1 MRFGLIYWLLMSF
14 LIRIGSALADQPE
27 AVGYYL
33 FADRSWALS
42 GDTVWFKLAAI
53 DNTSDR
59 GNVVHVQL
67 ENQFNEPVGRVM
79 VVTQNGRGEGY
90 LPVPDSLRTGTY
102 WLYAYTS
109 LMRNSGSAI
118 VPARLLTVY
127 HRFDENF
134 DEISAPLLSPAQL
147 SDNNHFKNLLR
158 IDKSE
163 AKTREMVTVTLNA
176 LNEILP
182 GAKSLVISAFM
193 ENPITDETEGILF
206 KKLQPPPISG
216 SEDYIP
222 EINGFLLEG
231 RVTPISGNEMPAR
244 SLVLLSISDSIPWFD
259 YYFAQSDGY
268 FRFNLKNVKGTA
280 DIYLRAFSEDNSE
293 LNVELSKG
301 LMSGAQD
308 FSFQSTLVGIDRA
321 EKIKSMTEAAWFEK
335 VFSGEPSW
343 KETPFE
349 TNYPYDQPF
358 YGKPDRRIV
367 PSEFIDLPDFQEISR
382 ELLPGVRYRRRG
394 NATTLQLMNNSER
407 TYFDRNPLRLVN
419 GIPIFDDGLLYRFRS
434 TDINYIDIIY
444 QERVFGDISFKGVL
458 AISLHDKENNWT
470 TSQKTLFKFT
480 IPCLQINIKPSY
492 RSVTEK
498 QILPNQPDFRRIFMF
513 SEINADDPD
522 PTFRFNTSDLKG
534 TVIVRLQGVTRE
546 NIPFDFIRK
555 IEVK

>member
-1 MRFGLIYWLLMSF
+1 MRHGLILWLLMSF
-14 LIRIGSALADQPE
+14 LFPIGSTLADQPE

-33 FADRSWALS
+33 FADRTWALS
-42 GDTVWFKLAAI
+42 GDTVWFKLAGIA
-53 DNTSDR
+53 NSSDR

-109 LMRNSGSAI
+109 LMRNSGSVI

-134 DEISAPLLSPAQL
+134 DEISAPLISPAQL
-147 SDNNHFKNLLR
+147 SDNNQFKNLLR

-193 ENPITDETEGILF
+193 ENPITDETEGFLF

-216 SEDYIP
+216 SEEYIP

-231 RVTPISGNEMPAR
+231 RVTPISGNEMPGR

-259 YYFAQSDGY
+259 YYFARADGY

-301 LMSGAQD
+301 LMSGVHD
-308 FSFQSTLVGIDRA
+308 YSFRSTLVGIDRA

-358 YGKPDRRIV
+358 YGKPDRRVV

-419 GIPIFDDGLLYRFRS
+419 GIPIFDDGLLYRFKS

-458 AISLHDKENNWT
+458 AISLYDKENNWT
-470 TSQKTLFKFT
+470 ASQKTLFKFT

-555 IEVK
+555 IEIK